1 MKANLFLLIIG
12 LLVLSNENAN
22 ACLQA
27 VDSVGLQN
35 AHRRDSINNI
45 NIHGTVPAKTNISNI
60 NSKSQYQPKSVK
72 KDSTNRRK

>member
-1 MKANLFLLIIG
+1 MKAKLFLLING
-12 LLVLSNENAN
+12 LLILSSINAN
-22 ACLQA
+22 AFLQA

-60 NSKSQYQPKSVK
+60 NSKSQYRPKPGK
-72 KDSTNRRK
+72 KDSTNLRK